1 MSSSQPLSS
10 LCLFLGFLSLLPEPA
25 AYGTGKQPT
34 IVVFLSDD
42 HSQRDSG
49 VYGAKDVKTPEM
61 ERIAREGL
69 VFTHAFVASPS
80 CAPSRSAMLTSLMP
94 ARNGAEANHTF
105 KRQEVP
111 SMIDGLQDLGYEV
124 AAFGKVAHGKGAKRY
139 GFDHID
145 ERYDL
150 HTVQSYVS
158 NRPSEKPLCLFIGT
172 HDPHVPWAA
181 QSTYQSDS
189 VALPPKLLDTPQT
202 RISRGQYYTDV
213 TNADRELG
221 EIYSFANRQFSE
233 NLLFLYSSDHGAQ
246 WPFGKWNLYDEGIR
260 VPLICVWK
268 GRVAPGRTDAM
279 VQWIDLLPTLLEC
292 GGGKTPLDIDG
303 RSFLGVLLGKEEKHR
318 DAIFTTHHNDGD
330 KNIYPS
336 RSVRTMKFKYIR
348 NLHPEWAHTTH
359 IDQGGGS
366 GDGWR
371 YFQEWV
377 TAARTNE
384 DAKKLVDLYYRRPA
398 EELYDLESDPEETKN
413 LAAEPNYAP
422 DLGKMRQMLDRWLTT
437 QKESPVTATPKPLS
451 QPETWTFQPRTPTP

>member
-1 MSSSQPLSS
+1 MSSFHSVSV
-10 LCLFLGFLSLLPEPA
+10 LCLFLGLLTLLPERA
-25 AYGTGKQPT
+25 SWGAGKQPT

-49 VYGAKDVKTPEM
+49 VYGAKDIKTPEM
-61 ERIAREGL
+61 ERIAKEGL

-111 SMIDGLQDLGYEV
+111 SMINGLRDLGYEV

-139 GFDHID
+139 DFDHID
-145 ERYDL
+145 GRYDL
-150 HTVQSYVS
+150 DTVRSYVS
-158 NRPSEKPLCLFIGT
+158 NRTSEKPLCLFIGT

-181 QSTYQSDS
+181 QSTYQPDS
-189 VALPPKLLDTPQT
+189 VSLPAKLLDTPQT

-221 EIYSFANRQFSE
+221 EIYSFANRHFPE

-268 GRVAPGRTDAM
+268 GRVAPGRTNAM
-279 VQWIDLLPTLLEC
+279 VQWIDLLPTLMEC
-292 GGGKTPLDIDG
+292 GGGKTPLGIDG
-303 RSFLGVLLGKEEKHR
+303 RSFLGVLFGKEEKHR

-377 TAARTNE
+377 TSAINNE
-384 DAKKLVDLYYRRPA
+384 HAKNIVDRYYRRPA

-413 LAAEPNYAP
+413 LAANPNYVSE
-422 DLGKMRQMLDRWLTT
+422 LGKMRQMLDQWLST
-437 QKESPVTATPKPLS
+437 QQESPVTATPKPLS
-451 QPETWTFQPRTPTP
+451 QPETWMFKPRTPTP